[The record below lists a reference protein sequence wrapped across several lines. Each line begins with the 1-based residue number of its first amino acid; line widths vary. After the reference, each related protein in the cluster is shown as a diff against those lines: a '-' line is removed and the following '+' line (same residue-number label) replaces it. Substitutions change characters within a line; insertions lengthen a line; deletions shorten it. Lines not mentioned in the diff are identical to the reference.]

1 MVALV
6 IGLLSLVMIL
16 GCKRWRPQLPGVL
29 VAVVAATVAVAVLGL
44 AEGSGLSLVGPLPQ
58 RLPTFALPEWSAA
71 TMATLAAGAVAIAL
85 VSFADTSVLSRT
97 FAVRGGY
104 RVDPT
109 RSGLPQPGRD
119 RRGPQAVADTHDRVW
134 LSIVCFWGGVPGSD
148 PGHRRGCRPGPGER
162 HLAGLT
168 AL

>member
-85 VSFADTSVLSRT
+85 VSFADTSALSRT

-104 RVDPT
+104 RVDPNQERPPSAWSRSPGST
-109 RSGLPQPGRD
+109 RLWRIRTTEFGSRSC
-119 RRGPQAVADTHDRVW
+119 A
-134 LSIVCFWGGVPGSD
+134 FWGWRSW
-148 PGHRRGCRPGPGER
+148 E
-162 HLAGLT
+162 
-168 AL
+168 

>member
-6 IGLLSLVMIL
+6 IGLLSLVVIL
-16 GCKRWRPQLPGVL
+16 GCERWRPQLPGVL

-58 RLPTFALPEWSAA
+58 GLPTFALPEWSAA

-85 VSFADTSVLSRT
+85 VSFADTSALSRT

-134 LSIVCFWGGVPGSD
+134 LSIVCVLGVAFLGVIQ
-148 PGHRRGCRPGPGER
+148 GIAVAVA
-162 HLAGLT
+162 LALGNVIWR
-168 AL
+168 A